1 MKKLK
6 RSNNK
11 SPKHRI
17 KLHYFT
23 KITSGNIDKD
33 QKVSLPNSTT
43 PPEPSRSSTTSSLSA
58 FSTTRWLRRNKL
70 RETPSGNLDAR
81 NSQINGINLKKNN
94 ILDSNLIQTHP
105 PPNRD
110 HTGSPED
117 NEEGTQINSNISE
130 IPNSENLHSE
140 PSSSIT
146 VQNIEADMNLPPSSP
161 RTLSSI
167 KDRSFNR
174 ATLTDDGIMITSQG
188 HSTSGGRG
196 DLQSKHFHGCNHSV
210 SSFQSTP
217 SSCFETTSL
226 ISCVTCLSD
235 NNSVEHRN
243 RRHSNHST
251 DTAGLLNEDLEEIPY
266 SSVNGKL
273 MVNTVIPYGR
283 ILYAKYLENP
293 YGYRDSSSNGSANEE
308 TGISPQ
314 LEDPATGNPPAS
326 QTKSGDDVVG
336 AQTLNGDDNR
346 DSSAPGADVEDDDNY
361 QLIEITFAKPRR
373 HDVVPKRLTLL
384 ISHYSTSPETNVVEE
399 IMGRSYKNA
408 KSNRSILVIINP
420 HGGQGKAKKL
430 FMTKC
435 RPILL
440 ASRCSIEIAYT
451 KYGRHAIDIAREV
464 DISKYDTIACASGD
478 GIPYEVINGLYQR
491 TDRAAAFNTLSITQL
506 PCGSGNAMS
515 VSCHWTSNPSYA
527 ALSLV
532 KSVESRIDLM
542 CCSQPSYFEEFPR
555 LSFLSQC
562 YGVIA
567 ESDINTEF
575 IRWLGPT
582 RFELGVAFNVIQ
594 RKKYPCDVWVKYAA
608 KTKDDLKVHYLE
620 HKRKRRRELE
630 EEYDDNSQLEEV
642 ISRDSDFVTT
652 EDDFKLKFPYDH
664 GVPGDWEKL
673 DSSLTDNLGIFY
685 TGKMP
690 YMAADAKFF
699 PAALPNDGAIDLMM
713 TDARTPVTRIAP
725 ILLALDKGTHVLQPE
740 VIHTKILAYK
750 IVPKVQSSLFSV
762 DGERFPL
769 EPLQVEVLPKICK
782 TLLRNGTYVDTEF
795 ETM

>member
-1 MKKLK
+1 M
-6 RSNNK
+6 
-11 SPKHRI
+11 
-17 KLHYFT
+17 
-23 KITSGNIDKD
+23 D
-33 QKVSLPNSTT
+33 
-43 PPEPSRSSTTSSLSA
+43 
-58 FSTTRWLRRNKL
+58 
-70 RETPSGNLDAR
+70 
-81 NSQINGINLKKNN
+81 
-94 ILDSNLIQTHP
+94 
-105 PPNRD
+105 
-110 HTGSPED
+110 
-117 NEEGTQINSNISE
+117 
-130 IPNSENLHSE
+130 
-140 PSSSIT
+140 
-146 VQNIEADMNLPPSSP
+146 LPPSSP
-161 RTLSSI
+161 KTLSSI

-188 HSTSGGRG
+188 HCTADGECG
-196 DLQSKHFHGCNHSV
+196 DLQSKHFHGCNHSTG
-210 SSFQSTP
+210 SFQSSP

-243 RRHSNHST
+243 RRHSNHSI
-251 DTAGLLNEDLEEIPY
+251 DTAGLLNEDLDEIPY

-293 YGYRDSSSNGSANEE
+293 NGYTDNSG
-308 TGISPQ
+308 
-314 LEDPATGNPPAS
+314 PAS
-326 QTKSGDDVVG
+326 PNRSTDNTPQSKDPDAVNVHGLQTKSDDDLIEE
-336 AQTLNGDDNR
+336 QLLNDDDNR
-346 DSSAPGADVEDDDNY
+346 DTPVTTTNAEDGESY
-361 QLIEITFAKPRR
+361 HLIEITFAKPRR

-384 ISHYSTSPETNVVEE
+384 ISHFSSSPETNVVEE
-399 IMGRSYKNA
+399 IMRRSYKNA
-408 KSNRSILVIINP
+408 KINRSVLVIINP

-440 ASRCSIEIAYT
+440 ASRCPIEIAYT
-451 KYGRHAIDIAREV
+451 KYGRHAVDIAREV
-464 DISKYDTIACASGD
+464 DLNKYDTIACASGD

-491 TDRAAAFNTLSITQL
+491 KDRAAAFNKLSITQL

-515 VSCHWTSNPSYA
+515 VTCHWTSNPSYA

-542 CCSQPSYFEEFPR
+542 CCSQPSYCKEFSR

-562 YGVIA
+562 YGIIA

-582 RFELGVAFNVIQ
+582 RFELGVAFNIIQ
-594 RKKYPCDVWVKYAA
+594 RKKYPCDVWVKYVA
-608 KTKDDLKVHYLE
+608 KSKDDVKVHYLE
-620 HKRKRRRELE
+620 QKKKTRTELE
-630 EEYDDNSQLEEV
+630 AYFDDNSQLEETTNTRV
-642 ISRDSDFVTT
+642 SDYETT
-652 EDDFKLKFPYDH
+652 EEDFKLKFPLED
-664 GVPGDWEKL
+664 GVPDDWEKL

-699 PAALPNDGAIDLMM
+699 PAALPNDGAMDLMV

-750 IVPKVQSSLFSV
+750 IIPRVQSSLFSV